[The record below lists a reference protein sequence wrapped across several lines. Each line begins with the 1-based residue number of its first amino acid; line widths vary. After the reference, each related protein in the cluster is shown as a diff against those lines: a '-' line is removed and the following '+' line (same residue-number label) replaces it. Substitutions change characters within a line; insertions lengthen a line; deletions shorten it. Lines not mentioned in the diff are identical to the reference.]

1 MGLSNLKARVFSR
14 TGGYRTIFSAG
25 VRTLSQSRCS
35 CRPTPGARMLFVFY
49 PGFRRRGLRLRLR
62 PPRSRLHPGL
72 LSATRW
78 GLRLRLRPPWS
89 RVQKFYLQN
98 PKNRISQR
106 FPAVSAA
113 RSLGASRLRLRLRL
127 LRPHRSLGALAIFA
141 LVPRAY
147 ALGYGA
153 AVPTGLEISC
163 ARWAQGIFEPAERV
177 AASSPGWSRDLGG
190 RRRSRSPL
198 RRNPG

>member
-72 LSATRW
+72 LAATRSA
-78 GLRLRLRPPWS
+78 GSKISCALRAQPEYYFVTRTSSLPLAGCRP
-89 RVQKFYLQN
+89 L
-98 PKNRISQR
+98 
-106 FPAVSAA
+106 AT
-113 RSLGASRLRLRLRL
+113 
-127 LRPHRSLGALAIFA
+127 LGALVIFSR
-141 LVPRAY
+141 VPKAY

-153 AVPTGLEISC
+153 AVPERDSE
-163 ARWAQGIFEPAERV
+163 FPAP
-177 AASSPGWSRDLGG
+177 AG
-190 RRRSRSPL
+190 RS
-198 RRNPG
+198 